1 MKILIVSYY
10 PLGFGGAEVS
20 MKILASG
27 LKKLGHEIIFA
38 STGHYEGYK
47 NYKLRNYRKIPFF
60 FLRDNLLGNELIK
73 IINKERIDII
83 HSNGYYTSLAVLKA
97 AKKTGIKSVVHFRD
111 YALACVKSTCL
122 DSSNKEH
129 ERDTY
134 RHIFVEY
141 FPLRWIWEF
150 YKWSYIKRSW
160 KKIKQFDL
168 VISNSNPVKEK
179 LKSLG
184 IESTYLANPVDLEE
198 RTKTSVKEL
207 RKEYKIKEFTIL
219 YAGTLEEH
227 KGIYELLVTLKDFLI
242 KNKVRFII
250 AGKGSSYFKILKYIL
265 ENTIIN
271 AKMIGMKQHEEI
283 MRLYKLSDLIVV
295 PSIWKEPL
303 PRTILEA
310 MQNNKPVLATNV
322 GGNIDLIKDEYN
334 GYLIKNNEWE
344 QRIKEL
350 MKNKSLRE
358 KLGRNGRKLLEEKH
372 DLKKISK
379 ELEGMYKKI
388 LIKN

>member
-27 LKKLGHEIIFA
+27 LKKLGHEVIFA
-38 STGHYEGYK
+38 STGQYEGFKTYKLK
-47 NYKLRNYRKIPFF
+47 NYKRIPFF
-60 FLRDNLLGNELIK
+60 FIRDRLISKELCDIIK
-73 IINKERIDII
+73 KEKISVI
-83 HSNGYYTSLAVLKA
+83 HSNGFYTSLAVLKA
-97 AKKTGIKSVVHFRD
+97 GKKTEIKSAVHFRD

-122 DSSNKEH
+122 DSDNKEH
-129 ERDTY
+129 EKDTY
-134 RHIFVEY
+134 RHLFVEY
-141 FPLRWIWEF
+141 SPIRWIWEF
-150 YKWSYIKRSW
+150 YKWNYIKRSW

-184 IESTYLANPVDLEE
+184 IESTYLANPVDLDE
-198 RTKTSVKEL
+198 RTKTSFKEL
-207 RKEYKIKEFTIL
+207 REEYKIKEFTIL

-227 KGIYELLVTLKDFLI
+227 KGIYNLLVTLKDFLI
-242 KNKVRFII
+242 KNKVRLII
-250 AGKGSSYFKILKYIL
+250 AGKGSTYFKILKFIL

-310 MQNNKPVLATNV
+310 MQNSKPVLATNV
-322 GGNIDLIKDEYN
+322 GGNIDLITDGYN
-334 GYLIKNNEWE
+334 GYLIKDNEWE

-358 KLGRNGRKLLEEKH
+358 RMGRNGRKTLEEKH

-388 LIKN
+388 

>member
-1 MKILIVSYY
+1 
-10 PLGFGGAEVS
+10 
-20 MKILASG
+20 
-27 LKKLGHEIIFA
+27 
-38 STGHYEGYK
+38 
-47 NYKLRNYRKIPFF
+47 
-60 FLRDNLLGNELIK
+60 
-73 IINKERIDII
+73 
-83 HSNGYYTSLAVLKA
+83 
-97 AKKTGIKSVVHFRD
+97 
-111 YALACVKSTCL
+111 
-122 DSSNKEH
+122 
-129 ERDTY
+129 
-134 RHIFVEY
+134 
-141 FPLRWIWEF
+141 
-150 YKWSYIKRSW
+150 
-160 KKIKQFDL
+160 
-168 VISNSNPVKEK
+168 
-179 LKSLG
+179 
-184 IESTYLANPVDLEE
+184 
-198 RTKTSVKEL
+198 
-207 RKEYKIKEFTIL
+207 
-219 YAGTLEEH
+219 
-227 KGIYELLVTLKDFLI
+227 
-242 KNKVRFII
+242 
-250 AGKGSSYFKILKYIL
+250 
-265 ENTIIN
+265 
-271 AKMIGMKQHEEI
+271 MIGMKQHEEI